1 MKMKK
6 VIIHTHVNKLYIQ
19 FTYTHTCMYICIH
32 TKLSELIK
40 KIEPPPSIKNTILNN
55 HNEFKRKNCNVKK
68 SKHDKGK

>member
-1 MKMKK
+1 MKK

-40 KIEPPPSIKNTILNN
+40 KIEPPPQ
-55 HNEFKRKNCNVKK
+55 
-68 SKHDKGK
+68 